1 MYSLNAFSISS
12 IKCEKK
18 GELSMTYLFTSES
31 VCAGHPDKICDQISD
46 AVVDAALKVDPKARV
61 AVECG
66 VKESVFMIGEVTA
79 KSILDYAGIARRK
92 IRDLGYTK
100 EIYGFTDKSPITV
113 QIKQQSG
120 DIAKGVDHG
129 GAGDQGLMFGY
140 ACRQTPEFMPL
151 PIVLAHRLAR
161 KLDELMESYDFLRPD
176 GKTQVT
182 VKYEGRKPVKV
193 ETVVLAKPHDPKVG
207 YDELKAFLFREAV
220 LPVLDEYNYSI
231 TPKQLILNG
240 TGKWEMGGPVS
251 DSGVTGRKIIVD
263 TYGGWARHG
272 GGCFSGKDPTKVDRS
287 GAYAARWVAKNI
299 VAVKLAE
306 ECEVQVAYVIG
317 QPEPVSLMIETFGTE
332 KKSQKLI
339 REFVNSLT
347 SFNVK
352 EILEKLD
359 LRKPIFAPT
368 ATYGHFGREGVS
380 WEKIV

>member
-1 MYSLNAFSISS
+1 MS
-12 IKCEKK
+12 
-18 GELSMTYLFTSES
+18 YLFTSES

-46 AVVDAALKVDPKARV
+46 AVVDAALSADPKARV

-66 VKESVFMIGEVTA
+66 VKESVFMIGEVTC
-79 KSILDYAGIARRK
+79 KKPLGYRQIATRVIK
-92 IRDLGYTK
+92 KLGYTK
-100 EIYGFTDKSPITV
+100 PEYGFGDFSPIKV
-113 QIKQQSG
+113 EIKHQSG
-120 DIAKGVDHG
+120 DIATGVDHG

-140 ACRQTPEFMPL
+140 ACRQTPEYMPL

-161 KLDELMESYDFLRPD
+161 KLDELMAKHEFLRPD

-193 ETVVLAKPHDPKVG
+193 ETVVLAKPHDPKVS
-207 YDELKAFLFREAV
+207 YEELKTFLFKEAV
-220 LPVLDEYNYSI
+220 QPVLDEYGYAI

-299 VAVKLAE
+299 LAAKLAE

-332 KKSQKLI
+332 KKSIKLI
-339 REFVNSLT
+339 NQFAKSLT
-347 SFNVK
+347 SFNVR

-359 LRKPIFAPT
+359 LRKPIFAQT

-380 WEKIV
+380 WEKIVE